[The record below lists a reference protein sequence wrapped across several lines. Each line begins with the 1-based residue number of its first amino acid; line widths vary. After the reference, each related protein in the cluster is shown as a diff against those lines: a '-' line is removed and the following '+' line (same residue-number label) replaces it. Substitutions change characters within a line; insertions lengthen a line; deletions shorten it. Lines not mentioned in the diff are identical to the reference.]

1 MFIVGLMLVFA
12 LSLSGA
18 AAYYSI
24 IGLMAIFAASPIP
37 IAVMGSILEGSKL
50 VVASWLYRNWK
61 NVPALMKSYF
71 TLSLVIL
78 MFLTSMGI
86 FGYLSKAH
94 LDQGVPTGDIAAR
107 VQFIDEQIKTEREN
121 INAARQALSQLDDQI
136 NKYTELGSVS
146 RGVSVRKQQQEE
158 RTALTQQVYDGQAK
172 IAELNRQKAEES
184 KELRK
189 VEAEVGPIKYIAA
202 LIYGDEA
209 TEDATLLEKAVRW
222 VIILIVV
229 VFDPLAVLMLIAANW
244 SFVHNVKKTPAPI
257 VKEEQVKPKK
267 PRRRRTKKQ
276 EPTPS
281 VEMVE
286 VEVEPVVAT
295 AVEAVAEANPE
306 VEALSNEHPVFRPS
320 SSYWKKSGDDDAPN
334 PVTKIVDK

>member
-1 MFIVGLMLVFA
+1 MVLIALMFLFA

-50 VVASWLYRNWK
+50 VIASWMYRNWS
-61 NVPALMKSYF
+61 NIPALMKSYF
-71 TLSLVIL
+71 TVSLVIL

-107 VQFIDEQIKTEREN
+107 IDFIDEQIKTEKEN
-121 INAARQALSQLDDQI
+121 INAARQALAQLDDQI

-146 RGVSVRKQQQEE
+146 KGVSVRRQQQNE
-158 RTALTQQVYDGQAK
+158 RDQLIGQISAGQTR
-172 IAELNRQKAEES
+172 IGELNQQKAPQAA
-184 KELRK
+184 ELRK

-209 TEDATLLEKAVRW
+209 TQDSTFLEKAVRI

-229 VFDPLAVLMLIAANW
+229 VFDPLAVVMLIAANW
-244 SFVHNVKKTPAPI
+244 SIVHRSGVSTPPKPVEDRIPATEMSDPPTSPVEETKGSGPMPI
-257 VKEEQVKPKK
+257 P
-267 PRRRRTKKQ
+267 
-276 EPTPS
+276 PTPEIIS
-281 VEMVE
+281 S
-286 VEVEPVVAT
+286 A
-295 AVEAVAEANPE
+295 A
-306 VEALSNEHPVFRPS
+306 EHPVFNPES
-320 SSYWKKSGDDDAPN
+320 AYWSKDNHHKVQN
-334 PVTKIVDK
+334 PVTTNNS